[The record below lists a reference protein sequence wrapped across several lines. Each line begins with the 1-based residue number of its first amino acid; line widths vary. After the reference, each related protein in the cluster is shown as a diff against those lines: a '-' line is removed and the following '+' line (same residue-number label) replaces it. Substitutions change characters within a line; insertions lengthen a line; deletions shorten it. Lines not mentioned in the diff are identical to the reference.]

1 MSAGTPAVKRLF
13 KGKLTPRQVSLLIVL
28 FVFACTLTGRHAGLL
43 QFLEFQ
49 AYDFFIRHQPKAAT
63 SDPIVLIEMT
73 EADIHSPSLDYP
85 IYDDKLA
92 ELLRKLETDQ
102 PAAIGLDIW
111 RDIPV
116 PKSGVGLHEF
126 NQVLQSH
133 SNIVAIFTLGGIAPP
148 AVLKGNTDRIAFN
161 DNFPVD
167 VEVDRTIPK
176 VRRSALFANLPSGES
191 FDALPFRL
199 AVLYLQRR
207 GIEPKPDAG
216 YARSFLLGKAR
227 LRPFQANDGAY
238 VGAGTGEFQMLLDF
252 KWPDNFTRYSVSEAL
267 SNRISPGSLRDKIV
281 LVGINTPS
289 VSDERV
295 TPIRRDQRGI
305 EVQALTINQ
314 LLREALEGEKPLR
327 FWSDWLEDAW
337 VLLWCLVG
345 GAIGYHVRSPWRFGP
360 ESIACLLVLGGTG
373 WVAFANGWWIPLAAP
388 AVAYAPSA
396 VFVTSYVSFQEKK
409 QRGQL
414 MQLFSRQ
421 VSPDI
426 AQALWEQREE
436 FLAGQR
442 PRSQKL
448 TATVLFTDLVA
459 FSTTSEKME
468 PALLMDWLNE
478 YMEAMAT
485 VIMAHQGVV
494 EKYIGDAIMA
504 VFGVPLPRTSQEEIR
519 QDARNAVRCA
529 LAMRI
534 KMGELNAQWKARG
547 LPVSGMRV
555 GIHTGPLVAG
565 SLGSSERQEYTVI
578 GDSVNTASRLE
589 SFSLAFAGPE
599 SRDTGSRCRIL
610 ISQATHLFLGDEF
623 QTREVGNMILKNKNE
638 PVTIYAVITEPT
650 TALAKSAK

>member
-1 MSAGTPAVKRLF
+1 MSAGTPAVQQSF
-13 KGKLTPRQVSLLIVL
+13 KLKLTPRQVALLIVI
-28 FVFACTLTGRHAGLL
+28 FVFACTLIVRHLGWL

-63 SDPIVLIEMT
+63 SDPIVIVEMT

-85 IYDDKLA
+85 IHDDKLA
-92 ELLRKLETDQ
+92 ELLRALESDH
-102 PAAIGLDIW
+102 PAVIGLDIW

-116 PKSGVGLHEF
+116 PKSGVGLHEL
-126 NQVLQSH
+126 NPVLQSY
-133 SNIVAIFTLGGIAPP
+133 SNIVAIFTRGDRESAPIAPP
-148 AVLKGNTDRIAFN
+148 AILKSNSERIAFN
-161 DNFPVD
+161 DNFLVD
-167 VEVDRTIPK
+167 EEVDRATPK
-176 VRRSALFANLPSGES
+176 ERRSALFVNSPAGES

-199 AVLYLQRR
+199 AALYLQRR
-207 GIEPKPDAG
+207 GIEPEPDPADPK
-216 YARSFLLGKAR
+216 SFRLGKAR
-227 LRPFQANDGAY
+227 MRPLGANDGAY
-238 VGAGTGEFQMLLDF
+238 VGAATGEFQMLLDF
-252 KWPDNFTRYSVSEAL
+252 KCPDRFARYSVGEVLAGQ
-267 SNRISPGSLRDKIV
+267 IPPGSLRDKII
-281 LVGINTPS
+281 LIGMNTPS
-289 VSDERV
+289 VVDERV
-295 TPIRRDQRGI
+295 TPFRRNHLGL
-305 EVQALTINQ
+305 EVQALTVNQ
-314 LLREALEGEKPLR
+314 LLRHALAGERPLQ
-327 FWSDWLEDAW
+327 FWNDWLEDGW
-337 VLLWCLVG
+337 VLLWCVAG
-345 GAIGYHVRSPWRFGP
+345 AAIGYRVRSPWRFGP
-360 ESIACLLVLGGTG
+360 ESLACLLVLGGIA

-388 AVAYAPSA
+388 ALAYAPAA
-396 VFVTSYVSFQEKK
+396 VLVTSYVSFREKK

-504 VFGVPLPRTSQEEIR
+504 VFGVPLPRTSEEEVR

-529 LAMRI
+529 LAMRL
-534 KMGELNAQWKARG
+534 KLGELNARWKERG

-578 GDSVNTASRLE
+578 GDSVNTAARLE
-589 SFSLAFAGPE
+589 SFSLDYAGPE
-599 SRDTGSRCRIL
+599 SRDTGNRCRIL
-610 ISQATHLFLGDEF
+610 ISEATRQLLGGEF
-623 QTREVGNMILKNKNE
+623 QTREVGNMILKNRNE
-638 PVTIYAVITEPT
+638 PVTIHAVITGT
-650 TALAKSAK
+650 N